1 MRSWIFA
8 TSPASKLIPDTP
20 LLSFIY
26 LDKVPFQMHV
36 ACQHVIDDIKKRYN
50 PERLPAIE
58 LKHLEM
64 GVPNDTVLGDWGR
77 VCQVW
82 IGVVCV
88 KGKRAKGRVVV
99 LNMFRCWF
107 FICS

>member
-8 TSPASKLIPDTP
+8 TSPASKLIADTP

-36 ACQHVIDDIKKRYN
+36 ACQHVIDDIEKRYN

-58 LKHLEM
+58 LKRLEM